1 MADTDLQITIRAI
14 DQASTALAGI
24 KTQLAQV
31 QGVAAKSGAAA
42 GDELGKGVSGGAK
55 VATDALRRI
64 SPELASIASAAGP
77 AAVALSAVFVGVKL
91 YKEAWELASAGARAD
106 DISQAYYEING
117 GARAAAEGLEM
128 LREAS
133 KGTITEL
140 NLMQGVNTAKILG
153 IDVSNEDMA
162 RLMALARERAKALG
176 QTTDFMFDSMIR
188 GIGRM
193 SPLILDNLGIVIDQ
207 KRVYEEWAQSIGKA
221 ADALTEAE
229 QKAAIVNEILK
240 QAPADYEAVAASHAE
255 QVAAMKAA
263 QQDFRTELGRT
274 LTEMLNIA
282 PTITSVLE
290 KTTGYL
296 RERRQIEDLMAPYY
310 QHAKE
315 MDISSRVDME
325 RQRALRYEL
334 NLLASQAEWGAIT
347 FEQLTAALAA
357 LDPVTAAAAS
367 GEAAAA
373 ASLGAYAFAAMN
385 AESATLKLASAQ
397 AMLARMDYLS
407 STYNAPGGYPT
418 GKRSAMGLP
427 EGVMLEGIGFT
438 PSKWSY
444 SSPRSSARAGGIGGG
459 GGGSASSWESDMRA
473 QAQELRSLVESIL
486 VPTEVTFADIAA
498 SKAGTYA
505 DKWDEYGR
513 KMRAIA
519 NDQQSVWRDMVP
531 QDILAQGEDAIRGWA
546 EQQEKLFYAG
556 RMPGEINW
564 GDFVAR
570 AKEEIANK
578 QAREAL
584 VQEAMRQLQA
594 AGVSMSGADVQ
605 SLMGGTP
612 GASTGVE
619 MAGAFGTGLVAN
631 DTAAAVT
638 RAFQEQMAAQQSTW
652 ERVGSMCIV
661 WFAAGL
667 KMGITAETGRDIVV
681 ALWPFLAEMIN
692 REAPLP

>member
-42 GDELGKGVSGGAK
+42 GDELGKGVSGGARI
-55 VATDALRRI
+55 ATDALRRI
-64 SPELASIASAAGP
+64 SPELGAIASAAGP
-77 AAVALSAVFVGVKL
+77 AAAALGAVFVGVKL
-91 YKEAWELASAGARAD
+91 FKEAWQLATAAAKAED
-106 DISQAYYEING
+106 VAQAFYEING
-117 GARAAAEGLEM
+117 GALAASEGLAM

-133 KGTITEL
+133 IGTIDQLT
-140 NLMQGVNTAKILG
+140 LMQGVNTAKILG

-207 KRVYEEWAQSIGKA
+207 KRVYDEWAQSIGKA
-221 ADALTEAE
+221 SDALTEAE

-290 KTTGYL
+290 KATGYL
-296 RERRQIEDLMAPYY
+296 RERNQIEDLMAPYY
-310 QHAKE
+310 ERAKE

-334 NLLASQAEWGAIT
+334 NLLATQAEWGAIT

-357 LDPVTAAAAS
+357 LDPVTAAAANS
-367 GEAAAA
+367 EAAAA
-373 ASLGAYAFAAMN
+373 ASLGAYAFAAMQ
-385 AESATLKLASAQ
+385 AESATIGLANAQ
-397 AMLARMDYLS
+397 AQLARFDYLS

-418 GKRSAMGLP
+418 GMNLPADIQMPGLT
-427 EGVMLEGIGFT
+427 GQT
-438 PSKWSY
+438 SKWSY
-444 SSPRSSARAGGIGGG
+444 SSSKSSARAGGIGGG
-459 GGGSASSWESDMRA
+459 GGGGASSWESDMRA

-498 SKAGTYA
+498 SKAGMYA

-531 QDILAQGEDAIRGWA
+531 QDVLAQGEDAIRAWA
-546 EQQEKLFYAG
+546 AQQEEMFYAG
-556 RMPGEINW
+556 RMPGEVNW
-564 GDFVAR
+564 GDFVQRAR
-570 AKEEIANK
+570 EEIANK

-594 AGVSMSGADVQ
+594 AGLGMGATEAAELLGV
-605 SLMGGTP
+605 GTA
-612 GASTGVE
+612 GAGVGSEMASTF
-619 MAGAFGTGLVAN
+619 ATGLVSI

-638 RAFQEQMAAQQSTW
+638 RAFQEQMAAQQTTW
-652 ERVGSMCIV
+652 ELVGSMCIA

-667 KMGITAETGRDIVV
+667 KMGVTAETGRDIIT
-681 ALWPFLAEMIN
+681 ALWPWIAEMMN